1 MLLLLALPAQALEL
15 KGEFVQGG
23 LVAGQAAPGSTV
35 SLDGRAVAVGPDGS
49 FALGF
54 PYDASATAIL
64 TVATAQGGRE
74 QRTLTIA
81 RRQFKVQRIDG
92 LPEAMVTPPPEVL
105 ERIRRDNERTK
116 AARAIVSSQ
125 PHFRAGWRWP
135 ATGPITGVFGS
146 QRILNGKPRNVHYGV
161 DVAAPRG
168 TDIVAAAAG
177 TVSLAGDL
185 YFSGNTVFID
195 HGLGVNTSYLHMESI
210 AVKEG
215 QAVRAGEKIGTLGAT
230 GRATGPHLHWG
241 LNWFDVRLDP
251 ALIVPPMPAPPIPAP
266 PVARQ

>member
-1 MLLLLALPAQALEL
+1 VKFVVGLICLVLALPAQALEL

-23 LVAGQAAPGSTV
+23 FVMGKVAPGSTV
-35 SLDGRAVAVGPDGS
+35 TLQQRAVSVGPDGA

-54 PYDASATAIL
+54 PYDAEPTATL
-64 TVATAQGGRE
+64 TVRDPQGRTE
-74 QRTLTIA
+74 QRMLTIA
-81 RRQFKVQRIDG
+81 RRQFQVQRIDG

-105 ERIRRDNERTK
+105 ERIRLENERTK
-116 AARAIVSSQ
+116 AARAIVS
-125 PHFRAGWRWP
+125 PVAHFVQGWRWP
-135 ATGPITGVFGS
+135 ATGPISGVFGS
-146 QRILNGKPRNVHYGV
+146 QRILNGKPRSVHYGV
-161 DVAAPRG
+161 DVAAPKG

-177 TVSLAGDL
+177 TVTLAGDL

-195 HGLGVNTSYLHMESI
+195 HGLGVNTSYLHLDSI

-215 QAVRAGEKIGTLGAT
+215 QSVRAGEKIGTLGAT

-251 ALIVPPMPAPPIPAP
+251 ALIVPPMPAAK
-266 PVARQ
+266 

>member
-15 KGEFVQGG
+15 TGEFVQGG
-23 LVAGQAAPGSTV
+23 FVAGKVAAGSTV
-35 SLDGRAVAVGPDGS
+35 TLDGRNVVVGPDGS

-54 PYDASATAIL
+54 PYDAPATAML
-64 TVATAQGGRE
+64 VLRDAQGRSE
-74 QRTLTIA
+74 QRSLTIA
-81 RRQFKVQRIDG
+81 RRQFQVQRIDG

-116 AARAIVSSQ
+116 AARAVVSRE

-146 QRILNGKPRNVHYGV
+146 QRILNGKPRSVHYGV
-161 DVAAPRG
+161 DVAAPKG
-168 TDIVAAAAG
+168 SDIRAAAAG
-177 TVSLAGDL
+177 TITLAGDL

-195 HGLGVNTSYLHMESI
+195 HGLGVNTSYLHLDSI
-210 AVKEG
+210 AVEEG
-215 QAVRAGEKIGTLGAT
+215 QFVRAGEKIGTLGAT

-241 LNWFDVRLDP
+241 LNWFEVRLDP
-251 ALIVPPMPAPPIPAP
+251 ALIVPPMPGKP
-266 PVARQ
+266 

>member
-1 MLLLLALPAQALEL
+1 MKRFLFGLMLVFAVPAQALEL

-23 LVAGQAAPGSTV
+23 FIAGRVAAGSSV
-35 SLDGRAVAVGPDGS
+35 ALDGRPVTVGPDGS

-54 PYDASATAIL
+54 PYDAPATASL
-64 TVATAQGGRE
+64 SLRDNAGNTE

-81 RRQFKVQRIDG
+81 RRQFQVQRIDG

-105 ERIRRDNERTK
+105 ERIRLENERIN
-116 AARAIVSSQ
+116 AARKIVS
-125 PHFRAGWRWP
+125 PVAHFAQGFRWP
-135 ATGPITGVFGS
+135 AVGPISGVFGS

-161 DVAAPRG
+161 DVAAPKG
-168 TDIVAAAAG
+168 SDIVAAAAG
-177 TVSLAGDL
+177 TVTLAGDL

-195 HGLGVNTSYLHMESI
+195 HGLGVNTSYLHMDTV

-215 QAVRAGEKIGTLGAT
+215 QTVRAGEKIGTLGAT

-241 LNWFDVRLDP
+241 LNWFEVRLDP
-251 ALIVPPMPAPPIPAP
+251 ALIVPAMPNG
-266 PVARQ
+266 R